1 MAADDWGRRKFLI
14 REKEISVKRFWTLV
28 VLPALLAA
36 GCTPPPAAVV
46 DLHSTTGAYSTTTDA
61 WSMTT
66 DAWSMT
72 TDAWSMTTGDDAA
85 WLAPDSLTTLP

>member
-1 MAADDWGRRKFLI
+1 M
-14 REKEISVKRFWTLV
+14 KRFWTLV
-28 VLPALLAA
+28 VLSALLTA

-61 WSMTT
+61 WSTTT

-72 TDAWSMTTGDDAA
+72 TDENAA
-85 WLAPDSLTTLP
+85 WLAPDSPTTLP